1 MRSGDRP
8 SQVVLLVVTGDYH
21 NKKMNH
27 NSFVLFGLWGLTF
40 SGGTVLCWWCRLMIT
55 SSNISQLFYFLCTDD
70 QWSWRTVLVIRRSKL
85 RQRGFTPGIL
95 LWSKI
100 LQVSKSKQRAFV
112 IMFFTGRRL
121 RGWASGL
128 PQSSYTQ
135 STRWCLFL
143 RCKVYNVHLGHLAGG
158 RGVCLWEDQEP

>member
-1 MRSGDRP
+1 MWRLVTTITKKWITIVLFSLDSGDRP
-8 SQVVLLVVTGDYH
+8 SQV
-21 NKKMNH
+21 
-27 NSFVLFGLWGLTF
+27 
-40 SGGTVLCWWCRLMIT
+40 VLCWWCRLMIT

-70 QWSWRTVLVIRRSKL
+70 QWSWHTVLVIRRSKL

-95 LWSKI
+95 LWSTI
-100 LQVSKSKQRAFV
+100 LQMSKSKQRTV
-112 IMFFTGRRL
+112 VVMFFSGRLL

-143 RCKVYNVHLGHLAGG
+143 RCKVYKVHLGHLAGG
-158 RGVCLWEDQEP
+158 RWVCLWEDQEP